1 MSEQKLS
8 PEQIEAAA
16 KAAFT
21 VLNSQTQWHDTF
33 MQDHY
38 RKAMIAAAPHLQY
51 PIAEPTKAEGERL
64 IKIYD
69 SYPASLVESAMAA
82 LRDFIANRNAAMQP
96 KPDPRRE
103 AILNTV
109 RDCMVA
115 GQGVSFAEEV
125 TGKICA
131 ALDALKDAK

>member
-8 PEQIEAAA
+8 QEQIEAAQ
-16 KAAFT
+16 KM
-21 VLNSQTQWHDTF
+21 LNAGGWSIS
-33 MQDHY
+33 
-38 RKAMIAAAPHLQY
+38 AIAPHLQY

-69 SYPASLVESAMAA
+69 SYPASLVESAMAG
-82 LRDFIANRNAAMQP
+82 LRDFIANRNTAMQP